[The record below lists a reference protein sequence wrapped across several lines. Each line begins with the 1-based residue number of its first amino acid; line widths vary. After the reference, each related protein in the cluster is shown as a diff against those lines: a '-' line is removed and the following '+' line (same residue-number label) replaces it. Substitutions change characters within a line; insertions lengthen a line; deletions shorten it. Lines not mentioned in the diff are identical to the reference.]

1 MPDESSGREGG
12 QGRDARRYALLLAL
26 GLLAAC
32 AARQAATVNLPPAAP
47 PPAPAFEQPVFSQ
60 SGLASLYGSSFQGK
74 RTASGEPLN
83 NGAMTAAHR
92 SLPFHTI
99 VRVTAP
105 STGRSVKVRINDR
118 GPYVTGRIIDLS
130 DAAAIALGIRSDG
143 TSPVRIEV
151 FASDQP

>member
-1 MPDESSGREGG
+1 MPAGASGREGARG
-12 QGRDARRYALLLAL
+12 AGARRCALLLAL
-26 GLLAAC
+26 GLVAAC
-32 AARQAATVNLPPAAP
+32 AARQAATVSPPPVPPA
-47 PPAPAFEQPVFSQ
+47 APAFEQPVFSQ
-60 SGLASLYGSSFQGK
+60 SGLASLYGSDFQGK

-99 VRVTAP
+99 VRVTAR

-118 GPYVTGRIIDLS
+118 GPYVAGRIIDLS
-130 DAAAIALGIRSDG
+130 DAAATALGILADG
-143 TSPVRIEV
+143 ASPVRIEV